1 MDPTQVC
8 CPNEACPARGQG
20 GKGNIK
26 VHSRK
31 EARYR
36 CTVCEKTFSA
46 RRGTMFYWKKTP
58 VDSIVLVVT
67 LLAHGCPVRAIVAA
81 FGVKA
86 ETVRTWAAEAG
97 VHGAQGHRHLVL
109 GACWSLRHGHADE
122 MRVRMQQGIG
132 WMAMALMV
140 STRLWLGGVVS
151 AQRDKGL
158 IRPLADRVRACAR
171 PGALLVAVDGLAAS
185 VNAFRCAV
193 RSQAPRKG
201 PGRPHLAPWEQV
213 VIGQVVTQDARGRMV
228 GGVRRLVPGA
238 AAALDARLAA
248 SGGGQTVHTA
258 SSERLHATFRSRL
271 ASLVRRPRSGARR
284 QRMVTLGMDLVG
296 TVDNCCT
303 PHATLT
309 NAQGHRC
316 TPAMAA
322 GLTHHV
328 WTVAELL
335 HVHVPP
341 PRWQPPQKRGRRSK
355 ELQTLIE
362 QWAS

>member
-1 MDPTQVC
+1 MV
-8 CPNEACPARGQG
+8 
-20 GKGNIK
+20 
-26 VHSRK
+26 S
-31 EARYR
+31 
-36 CTVCEKTFSA
+36 
-46 RRGTMFYWKKTP
+46 WKKTP
-58 VDSIVLVVT
+58 VDIIVLVVT
-67 LLAHGCPVRAIVAA
+67 LLAHGCPVRAMVAA
-81 FGVKA
+81 CGVTA

-97 VHGAQGHRHLVL
+97 VHGAQVHRHLVL
-109 GACWSLRHGHADE
+109 GACWSLLHGHADE
-122 MRVRMQQGIG
+122 MRVRMQKGMV

-151 AQRDKGL
+151 AQRDTGL
-158 IRPLADRVRACAR
+158 MRRLADRVRACAR

-185 VNAFRCAV
+185 VHAFRCAL
-193 RSQAPRKG
+193 RSKAPRKG

-213 VIGQVVTQDARGRMV
+213 VIGQVVKQDERGRMV
-228 GGVRRLVPGA
+228 GGVRRLVQGA

-258 SSERLHATFRSRL
+258 SIERLHATFRSRL
-271 ASLVRRPRSGARR
+271 ARLVRRPRSGARR

-296 TVDNCCT
+296 TVDNVGT
-303 PHATLT
+303 PHDTLT

-316 TPAMAA
+316 TPAMVA

-328 WTVAELL
+328 WTVADLL

-341 PRWQPPQKRGRRSK
+341 PRWQPPKQRGRRSK
-355 ELQTLIE
+355 ELQKLIE

>member
-1 MDPTQVC
+1 MC
-8 CPNEACPARGQG
+8 
-20 GKGNIK
+20 
-26 VHSRK
+26 S
-31 EARYR
+31 
-36 CTVCEKTFSA
+36 
-46 RRGTMFYWKKTP
+46 WKKTP
-58 VDSIVLVVT
+58 VDILVLVVT
-67 LLAHGCPVRAIVAA
+67 LLAHGCPVRAMVAA
-81 FGVKA
+81 CGVTA

-122 MRVRMQQGIG
+122 MRVRVQKGMV
-132 WMAMALMV
+132 WMATALIV
-140 STRLWLGGVVS
+140 SPRRWLGGVVS
-151 AQRDKGL
+151 AHRDKGL
-158 IRPLADRVRACAR
+158 MRPLADRVRAGAR

-185 VNAFRCAV
+185 VTAFCCAV
-193 RSQAPRKG
+193 RSKAPRKG

-213 VIGQVVTQDARGRMV
+213 VIGQVVTQDERGRMV

-238 AAALDARLAA
+238 EAALDARLAS

-258 SSERLHATFRSRL
+258 SIERLHATFRSRL
-271 ASLVRRPRSGARR
+271 ARLVRRPRSGARR

-296 TVDNCCT
+296 TVYNFCT
-303 PHATLT
+303 PHDTLT

-316 TPAMAA
+316 PPAMAA

-328 WTVAELL
+328 WTVAEWL

-341 PRWQPPQKRGRRSK
+341 PRWQPPKQRGRRSK

>member
-1 MDPTQVC
+1 
-8 CPNEACPARGQG
+8 
-20 GKGNIK
+20 
-26 VHSRK
+26 
-31 EARYR
+31 
-36 CTVCEKTFSA
+36 
-46 RRGTMFYWKKTP
+46 
-58 VDSIVLVVT
+58 VLVVT
-67 LLAHGCPVRAIVAA
+67 LLAHGCPVRAMVAA
-81 FGVKA
+81 VGVTA

-97 VHGAQGHRHLVL
+97 VHCAQVHRHLVL

-122 MRVRMQQGIG
+122 MRVRVQQGMV

-140 STRLWLGGVVS
+140 STRRWLGGVVS
-151 AQRDKGL
+151 AHRDKGL
-158 IRPLADRVRACAR
+158 IRQRADRVQACAR
-171 PGALLVAVDGLAAS
+171 PGALLVAVDGLAAD
-185 VNAFRCAV
+185 VNAFRCALP
-193 RSQAPRKG
+193 SKAPRTG

-213 VIGQVVTQDARGRMV
+213 VIGQVVTQDERGRMV

-238 AAALDARLAA
+238 EAALDALLAA
-248 SGGGQTVHTA
+248 SGGGQPLHTA

-271 ASLVRRPRSGARR
+271 ASLVRRTRSGARR
-284 QRMVTLGMDLVG
+284 HRMVTLGMDLVG
-296 TVDNCCT
+296 TVSNCCT
-303 PHATLT
+303 PHDTLT

-335 HVHVPP
+335 HFHVPP
-341 PRWQPPQKRGRRSK
+341 PRWQPPKKRGRRSK

>member
-8 CPNEACPARGQG
+8 CPTEACPARGQG
-20 GKGNIK
+20 GKGNIT

-46 RRGTMFYWKKTP
+46 RRGTMCSWKKTP
-58 VDSIVLVVT
+58 ADILVLVVT
-67 LLAHGCPVRAIVAA
+67 LLAHGCPVRAMVAA
-81 FGVKA
+81 FGVTA

-97 VHGAQGHRHLVL
+97 VHGAQVHRHLVL

-122 MRVRMQQGIG
+122 MRVRMQQGMV

-151 AQRDKGL
+151 AQRDTGL

-171 PGALLVAVDGLAAS
+171 LGALLVAVDGLAAS
-185 VNAFRCAV
+185 VNAFRCTV
-193 RSQAPRKG
+193 RSKAPRTG
-201 PGRPHLAPWEQV
+201 PGRPHLAPWAQV
-213 VIGQVVTQDARGRMV
+213 VIGQVVKQDERGRMV
-228 GGVRRLVPGA
+228 GGVRRLVQGA
-238 AAALDARLAA
+238 EAALDELLAS
-248 SGGGQTVHTA
+248 SGGGQTLNTA
-258 SSERLHATFRSRL
+258 DIERLHATFRSRL
-271 ASLVRRPRSGARR
+271 ASLVRRTRYGARR
-284 QRMVTLGMDLVG
+284 QRMVTLGMDLVC
-296 TVDNCCT
+296 TVDNFCT
-303 PHATLT
+303 PHDTLT

-322 GLTHHV
+322 DLTHHV

-341 PRWQPPQKRGRRSK
+341 PWQPPKQRGRRSN
-355 ELQTLIE
+355 ELQKLIE